1 MGLFSCCFSQ
11 STPKVGAE
19 SKPAIQKLK
28 QWETTHFPIPRT
40 YAWTNGSP
48 NPATR
53 YQIYRTEQ
61 GASISLKKMKI
72 PAASSQS
79 QVEFIFS
86 KIKTITSGIDPNEVA
101 CWIFDYRTQI
111 SNEIQ
116 RFLENLQKLENLN
129 KTLREDSLF
138 FDIDHVFQVKVRSL
152 YHELLFCK
160 FENLGNAAYF
170 QSVQSH
176 LIAIHKDMNDLNT
189 NFLDYMHALTNT
201 EQEDTTQDLE
211 LIRMQVQAM
220 AELTQKQ
227 IQDSYRGVGQ

>member
-1 MGLFSCCFSQ
+1 M
-11 STPKVGAE
+11 
-19 SKPAIQKLK
+19 
-28 QWETTHFPIPRT
+28 
-40 YAWTNGSP
+40 
-48 NPATR
+48 
-53 YQIYRTEQ
+53 
-61 GASISLKKMKI
+61 KKMKV
-72 PAASSQS
+72 PAASYQS
-79 QVEFIFS
+79 QMEFIFS

-138 FDIDHVFQVKVRSL
+138 FDIDHVFQVKVRNL

-176 LIAIHKDMNDLNT
+176 LIAIRKDMNDLNT

-227 IQDSYRGVGQ
+227 IQDSYRGIGQ

>member
-79 QVEFIFS
+79 QEARF
-86 KIKTITSGIDPNEVA
+86 PNA
-101 CWIFDYRTQI
+101 NFH
-111 SNEIQ
+111 Q
-116 RFLENLQKLENLN
+116 RFSVL
-129 KTLREDSLF
+129 SF
-138 FDIDHVFQVKVRSL
+138 FLHFQRA
-152 YHELLFCK
+152 
-160 FENLGNAAYF
+160 GQWIAA
-170 QSVQSH
+170 
-176 LIAIHKDMNDLNT
+176 IAV
-189 NFLDYMHALTNT
+189 YSP
-201 EQEDTTQDLE
+201 
-211 LIRMQVQAM
+211 V
-220 AELTQKQ
+220 
-227 IQDSYRGVGQ
+227 

>member
-11 STPKVGAE
+11 PTPKVGAE

-28 QWETTHFPIPRT
+28 QWETTHFPAPRT
-40 YAWTNGSP
+40 SGSQ
-48 NPATR
+48 NPAIR
-53 YQIYRTEQ
+53 YQVYRTEQ
-61 GASISLKKMKI
+61 GSSISLKKMKV

-79 QVEFIFS
+79 QMEFIFS

-138 FDIDHVFQVKVRSL
+138 FDIDHVFQVKVRNL

-170 QSVQSH
+170 QNVQSH
-176 LIAIHKDMNDLNT
+176 LIAIRKDMNDLNT

-220 AELTQKQ
+220 AELAQKQ
-227 IQDSYRGVGQ
+227 IQDSYRGIGQ

>member
-19 SKPAIQKLK
+19 SKPAIQKLQ
-28 QWETTHFPIPRT
+28 QWETTHFPVPRT
-40 YAWTNGSP
+40 YAWTNESP

-86 KIKTITSGIDPNEVA
+86 KIKTITSGVDPNEVA

-138 FDIDHVFQVKVRSL
+138 FDIDHVFQVKVRNL

-170 QSVQSH
+170 QSVQSR
-176 LIAIHKDMNDLNT
+176 LVAICKDMSDLNT
-189 NFLDYMHALTNT
+189 NFLDYMYALTNT
-201 EQEDTTQDLE
+201 EREDTTQDLE

-227 IQDSYRGVGQ
+227 IQDSYRGIGQ

>member
-28 QWETTHFPIPRT
+28 QWETTHFPALRT
-40 YAWTNGSP
+40 SGSQ
-48 NPATR
+48 NPAIR
-53 YQIYRTEQ
+53 YQVYRTEQ
-61 GASISLKKMKI
+61 GSSISLKKMKV

-79 QVEFIFS
+79 QMEFIFS

-129 KTLREDSLF
+129 KTLRRRF
-138 FDIDHVFQVKVRSL
+138 PVFR
-152 YHELLFCK
+152 Y
-160 FENLGNAAYF
+160 
-170 QSVQSH
+170 
-176 LIAIHKDMNDLNT
+176 
-189 NFLDYMHALTNT
+189 
-201 EQEDTTQDLE
+201 
-211 LIRMQVQAM
+211 
-220 AELTQKQ
+220 
-227 IQDSYRGVGQ
+227 

>member
-19 SKPAIQKLK
+19 SKPAIQKLQ
-28 QWETTHFPIPRT
+28 QWETTHFPISRT

-86 KIKTITSGIDPNEVA
+86 KIKTITSGVDPNEVA
-101 CWIFDYRTQI
+101 CWIIEHRFPTK
-111 SNEIQ
+111 SND
-116 RFLENLQKLENLN
+116 F
-129 KTLREDSLF
+129 
-138 FDIDHVFQVKVRSL
+138 
-152 YHELLFCK
+152 
-160 FENLGNAAYF
+160 
-170 QSVQSH
+170 
-176 LIAIHKDMNDLNT
+176 
-189 NFLDYMHALTNT
+189 
-201 EQEDTTQDLE
+201 
-211 LIRMQVQAM
+211 
-220 AELTQKQ
+220 
-227 IQDSYRGVGQ
+227 